1 MYSNLKSS
9 SVLIGNKQFLVEQ
22 LRADF
27 FTVQRMSKNYHLKL
41 QRIRTGLSEISLNLT
56 ERAENNI

>member
-1 MYSNLKSS
+1 MYSYLNSS

-56 ERAENNI
+56 EHAENNI

>member
-1 MYSNLKSS
+1 MYSNLNSS
-9 SVLIGNKQFLVEQ
+9 SVWIGNKQFLVEQ

>member
-1 MYSNLKSS
+1 MYSNLNSS

-41 QRIRTGLSEISLNLT
+41 QRIRTGFSEISLNLT
-56 ERAENNI
+56 EHAENNI